1 MGKHIFART
10 GALFQQPTAVRPHL
24 SWNSHTMTK
33 SNFLRRR
40 TTRLAIA
47 WLLPLAACWLQWIL
61 WDYIKPVAWLLF
73 IPAISAAPWIG
84 GLWGGI
90 GALLLSVALG
100 WFFFAQPLYA
110 SMPANY
116 GFHRS
121 VVIILVTGLLFNL
134 LYHHLL
140 KYKARLKALIE
151 NSDGYI
157 WSVDQKYR
165 LLVINANAQR
175 LWQSYGLRSLT
186 PGAKCLP
193 IPRQPEESAWWK
205 ALYDQAFA
213 GKQISLERL
222 FVFDKERIL
231 ELQLSPIRENNGRV
245 TGAVCQCRDITERKQ
260 MEEKLRISEAR
271 YRTLF
276 GTIRYEVYS
285 LDLDGRYREANTAF
299 HEVWD
304 SCFGRTI
311 EEVMKDPEPAQCL
324 KDLVAQVLKT
334 RTAAQTSFSVHR
346 DGHTLSYIAT
356 LSPVLTED
364 DQLIGLVGVNIDV
377 TEQKAMY
384 DDLRTMSMRMVD
396 IQEQER
402 RRIARDIHD
411 SLGQHLTALQYELAA
426 VLNSFAGQTAP
437 PPALI
442 DASNAIKEL
451 IKLVQNVCYDLRPS
465 ILDDF
470 GLEVALQDYL
480 NKYQGKWNFSV
491 SFSAKDLDA
500 IKGSSTETVLFRV
513 AQEALTNIFKHAKA
527 RRVRIQVENRAGQVA
542 LSIEDDGCGFDP
554 AAAKATSGSAH
565 HGLRNMEERVR
576 LHGGAFSIKSEPG
589 KGTTLMAVLSPE
601 IK

>member
-1 MGKHIFART
+1 
-10 GALFQQPTAVRPHL
+10 
-24 SWNSHTMTK
+24 MTK
-33 SNFLRRR
+33 NNLSRRHI
-40 TTRLAIA
+40 TRLAIT
-47 WLLPLAACWLQWIL
+47 WLLPLIACWLQWIL
-61 WDYIKPVAWLLF
+61 WDYVKPVAWVLF
-73 IPAISAAPWIG
+73 IPVIFAAPWIS

-100 WFFFAQPLYA
+100 WFFFAQPLNA
-110 SMPANY
+110 SMPADY

-121 VVIILVTGLLFNL
+121 IIVILATGLLFNFV
-134 LYHHLL
+134 HHRLAT
-140 KYKARLKALIE
+140 YKARLKALIE

-175 LWQSYGLRSLT
+175 LWQSHGLHSLA

-205 ALYDQAFA
+205 ALYDQVFA
-213 GKQISLERL
+213 GKQISLERPL
-222 FVFDKERIL
+222 VFERQRIL
-231 ELQLSPIRENNGRV
+231 ELHSSPIREQNGRV
-245 TGAVCQCRDITERKQ
+245 TGADCQCRDITERKQ

-276 GTIRYEVYS
+276 GAIRYEVYS

-299 HEVWD
+299 HEVWG
-304 SCFGRTI
+304 SCFGCTI
-311 EEVMKDPEPAQCL
+311 EEVMKDPGPAHCL

-334 RTAAQTSFSVHR
+334 RTTAQTSFSVNR
-346 DGHTLSYIAT
+346 GRHTQSYIAT
-356 LSPVLTED
+356 VSPVLTED
-364 DQLIGLVGVNIDV
+364 DQLIGLAGVNIDV

-384 DDLRTMSMRMVD
+384 DDLRNMSMRMAD

-411 SLGQHLTALQYELAA
+411 SLGQHLSALQYELAA
-426 VLNSFAGQTAP
+426 VVNSPAGRVAP

-442 DASNAIKEL
+442 DASNTIKEL
-451 IKLVQNVCYDLRPS
+451 IQLVQNVCYELRPS

-491 SFSAKDLDA
+491 SFSAKNLDP
-500 IKGSSTETVLFRV
+500 IRGSSAETVLFRV

-527 RRVRIQVENRAGQVA
+527 RRVRAYVENRAGQVS
-542 LSIEDDGCGFDP
+542 LTIEDDGCGFDMTV
-554 AAAKATSGSAH
+554 AKAKSGDAH

-576 LHGGAFSIKSEPG
+576 LQGGAFSIKSEPG
-589 KGTTLMAVLSPE
+589 KGATLTAVLPTE
-601 IK
+601 N